1 MPRRQGRPSHSSG
14 KNGHLNR
21 CTKKADLPT
30 ALQSL
35 VDLYGDEAVK
45 LELRGITTRKIIKR
59 RGGRPTGPMI
69 DDRPALRD
77 AASKWR
83 AKPSGAVWRL
93 SPTSRHHCRRGGDEH
108 PPAIGSPSR
117 ADHALD
123 FCRIRQARRGGHL
136 RIFAWRPRAADG
148 TRSRRS
154 RAPARRHPYRIVHP
168 SQRRGDPRCGRPYR
182 RKGRR

>member
-14 KNGHLNR
+14 KNGHLNP

-77 AASKWR
+77 AAAKWR

-117 ADHALD
+117 TDHALD
-123 FCRIRQARRGGHL
+123 FAE
-136 RIFAWRPRAADG
+136 FA
-148 TRSRRS
+148 
-154 RAPARRHPYRIVHP
+154 
-168 SQRRGDPRCGRPYR
+168 
-182 RKGRR
+182 K